1 MELRVLQYFLAIAR
15 EESITGAANALHLSQ
30 PTLSRQIKDME
41 KELGT
46 TLLIRSNRKVELTEE
61 GRILRKRA
69 EEILELANR
78 TEKEIS
84 MTKENIA
91 GDIYIGAGETEGI
104 RPVIKAMTLMQE
116 QYADVHFHISSG
128 DTMDV
133 RENLDKGI
141 IDFGIIFG
149 NPGDA
154 KYDFMEIPYK
164 ETWGVLMHRDM
175 PLAKKK
181 IITESDLAGKP
192 LIVSRAMKGPLL
204 SNKYLADMPFKQ
216 EDIIGT
222 YSLLFNASI
231 MAEEKLGYVLCLDK
245 IINTEGKNTV
255 FCPLEN
261 NQPTPLYIYWKKYQ
275 IFPRA
280 TEKFLG
286 ILKNLLNNKEP
297 SDFYCSHTFCG
308 E

>member
-1 MELRVLQYFLAIAR
+1 MELRVLHYFLTIAR

-41 KELGT
+41 EELGV
-46 TLLIRSNRKVELTEE
+46 TLLIRGNRKVELTEE

-69 EEILELANR
+69 EEILELASR

-84 MTKENIA
+84 MSKDMIT

-104 RPVIKAMTLMQE
+104 RPVIKAMALMQE
-116 QYADVHFHISSG
+116 QYTDVHFHISSG
-128 DTMDV
+128 DTRDV
-133 RENLDKGI
+133 RENLDKGM
-141 IDFGIIFG
+141 IDFGVLFG
-149 NPGDA
+149 DMDDT

-181 IITESDLAGKP
+181 IITEPDLKGQP
-192 LIVSRAMKGPLL
+192 LIVSRAVDDSLL
-204 SNKYLADMPFKQ
+204 SNENVAAMPFKQ
-216 EDIIGT
+216 ADIIGT

-255 FCPLEN
+255 FRPLKN
-261 NQPTPLYIYWKKYQ
+261 NQPAPLYIYWKKYQ

-280 TEKFLG
+280 TEKFLE
-286 ILKNLLNNKEP
+286 ILRKLL
-297 SDFYCSHTFCG
+297 SDQ
-308 E
+308 

>member
-1 MELRVLQYFLAIAR
+1 MELRVLNYFLAIAR

-41 KELGT
+41 EELGA

-78 TEKEIS
+78 TEKEITMS
-84 MTKENIA
+84 TDTIA

-104 RPVIKAMTLMQE
+104 RPVIKAMAHMQE
-116 QYADVHFHISSG
+116 QYPNVHFHISSG
-128 DTMDV
+128 DTQDV

-141 IDFGIIFG
+141 IDFGILFG
-149 NPGDA
+149 DTRDT
-154 KYDFMEIPYK
+154 KYDFLEMPYK

-181 IITESDLAGKP
+181 IITDSDLADQP
-192 LIVSRAMKGPLL
+192 LIVSRAITSSLF
-204 SNKYLADMPFKQ
+204 SNENAAS
-216 EDIIGT
+216 IVGT

-255 FCPLEN
+255 FRPLEN
-261 NQPTPLYIYWKKYQ
+261 NQPAPLYIYWKKYQ

-280 TEKFLG
+280 TEKFLE
-286 ILKNLLNNKEP
+286 ILKKLLTTT
-297 SDFYCSHTFCG
+297 HI
-308 E
+308 

>member
-1 MELRVLQYFLAIAR
+1 MELRVLNYFLAIAR

-41 KELGT
+41 EELGT

-69 EEILELANR
+69 EEILELASR

-84 MTKENIA
+84 ISKDLVT

-104 RPVIKAMTLMQE
+104 RPVIKAMALMQE

-128 DTMDV
+128 DTKDV
-133 RENLDKGI
+133 KENLDKGM
-141 IDFGIIFG
+141 IDFGVLFG
-149 NPGDA
+149 DMDDT
-154 KYDFMEIPYK
+154 KYNFMEIPY
-164 ETWGVLMHRDM
+164 EESWGVLMHRDM
-175 PLAKKK
+175 PLARKK
-181 IITESDLAGKP
+181 IITETDLAEQP
-192 LIVSRAMKGPLL
+192 LIVSRAMDSSQF
-204 SNKYLADMPFKQ
+204 SNENLAEMPFKQ
-216 EDIIGT
+216 ANIIGT

-255 FCPLEN
+255 FRPLEI
-261 NQPTPLYIYWKKYQ
+261 NQPAPLYIYWKKYQ

-280 TEKFLG
+280 TEKFLET
-286 ILKNLLNNKEP
+286 LKAFLQK
-297 SDFYCSHTFCG
+297 
-308 E
+308 